1 MIIYNDK
8 GIKLLNVDVDDASY
22 AYSELCGNSQVK
34 VLFSLAEYVSIPTG
48 SYIEYEGVQY
58 TLLSP
63 ASITK
68 AHTRSFD
75 YVLLFEAPQ
84 SLMGLYIV
92 RDLVDG
98 RVNFTLTATPQEH
111 LQLIVDNLN
120 QRDNGWL
127 KGSCI
132 AAKEKTINY
141 NKISCYDALKLI
153 ADEFESEFE
162 VVDKRVSIGKVVYY
176 ENTPIMLSYGN
187 GNGFVSGVTRQ
198 NFDNSKSLAAI
209 YPEGSERNIDRSK
222 YGSMTLLLPKSAL
235 ILYDGLH
242 FEGEVGYDG
251 SRAIA
256 YFTDARGLSVYRD
269 TSIGNKAEGT
279 LDCTEIYPSRV
290 GKVTSVIEV
299 SAKDNLYDVIDVAI
313 PKALDYQACRI
324 AGEEMIIAFQSGMLA
339 GREFVVAEYKH
350 AERRFILTPQTYDG
364 ETMPSAKYP
373 IRIGDEYAV
382 FGIALPDAYI
392 CDNASKSGASWDMLR
407 KCVRYLYDNE
417 QPRYSFTGDIDAI
430 WAENNWDAVNPY
442 FRVGASV
449 KFMDA
454 QIQAEPVKLRVTS
467 VKIPLNSP
475 YNIELSLGERAI
487 ERMSQRRMSWMQ
499 QNVAN
504 LRNNDKVAKGASQ
517 RTNKALDHLASGYG
531 VLDSWQQGFMG
542 GIPEDTPKGIISAFK
557 IDTSIEIAR
566 IKTEK
571 NYVGNRSVTSIVEFT
586 PLTSDNQTML
596 KDANGKVLY
605 VRVEATYE
613 ILRDK
618 DGKILK
624 DSNGRVL
631 KARIDDE
638 GYNDYKSYIDAA
650 DKYEEELTINL
661 NSVGVPNT
669 TPELET
675 ARVNYY
681 KALDK
686 VQNRININN
695 DVKFLKKVFGE
706 ERVLDAYA
714 ATLSSLVA
722 VMDEDKDIRAGLYG
736 GDVEELDS
744 IGLKS
749 GEHGALMMFAGA
761 QSLDDVGTSR
771 FRVYEDGTVYQG
783 VARRSKTTITPSTLY
798 KYISFE
804 VDEDISI
811 SSTLNLLRVGSF
823 IELRG
828 FNDDGLNPLGQTK
841 IRLPYYNGEDKY
853 PKSYNIN
860 DYLSFVGQTI
870 VMQFSNGI
878 NIEKYCIEGGIIS
891 ESTDGPSFG
900 MVCMLPNEHTDNS
913 IVLTCEAAI
922 IDGAMKIGWRRNL

>member
-8 GIKLLNVDVDDASY
+8 GIELLNVDVDDASY
-22 AYSELCGNSQVK
+22 AYSELCGDSQVK

-92 RDLVDG
+92 RNLVDG

-132 AAKEKTINY
+132 VAKEKTINY

-198 NFDNSKSLAAI
+198 NLDNSKSLAAI
-209 YPEGSERNIDRSK
+209 YPEGSERNIDSSK

-299 SAKDNLYDVIDVAI
+299 SAKDNLYDVIDVSI

-350 AERRFILTPQTYDG
+350 AERRFIITPRTYDG
-364 ETMPSAKYP
+364 ETMPSANYP
-373 IRIGDEYAV
+373 ISIGDEYAV

-417 QPRYSFTGDIDAI
+417 QPRYSFKGDIDAI

-454 QIQAEPVKLRVTS
+454 QIQVEPVKLRVTS
-467 VKIPLNSP
+467 VKTPLNSP

-487 ERMSQRRMSWMQ
+487 ERMSQRRMSLMQ
-499 QNVAN
+499 QDVAN
-504 LRNNDKVAKGASQ
+504 LRNNDKANKRDIDRTLLDITAFKTWKDKQEEALEGVEASAAIKIYKQQLAEIEAEFASIEGIVATLIVKPAEWLLYLDAYKFYSAKLNEVLKLKNPDSINVSGFDEARATYIDTRDKLKKAISYTDALASQ
-517 RTNKALDHLASGYG
+517 VALYDREIVNVESQREAILQEWANLLGKLWVLA
-531 VLDSWQQGFMG
+531 DSTGTG
-542 GIPEDTPKGIISAFK
+542 L
-557 IDTSIEIAR
+557 
-566 IKTEK
+566 
-571 NYVGNRSVTSIVEFT
+571 V
-586 PLTSDNQTML
+586 
-596 KDANGKVLY
+596 
-605 VRVEATYE
+605 
-613 ILRDK
+613 DK
-618 DGKILK
+618 DGVALYVYDSTAETTTQYERYSAAANAYIYMLRAMIASLDFNENDEYKQLRK
-624 DSNGRVL
+624 DYYREYSLIKTMISQGRVN
-631 KARIDDE
+631 RFDSIDVTLG
-638 GYNDYKSYIDAA
+638 GYND
-650 DKYEEELTINL
+650 
-661 NSVGVPNT
+661 
-669 TPELET
+669 
-675 ARVNYY
+675 
-681 KALDK
+681 
-686 VQNRININN
+686 
-695 DVKFLKKVFGE
+695 
-706 ERVLDAYA
+706 
-714 ATLSSLVA
+714 
-722 VMDEDKDIRAGLYG
+722 
-736 GDVEELDS
+736 
-744 IGLKS
+744 
-749 GEHGALMMFAGA
+749 
-761 QSLDDVGTSR
+761 
-771 FRVYEDGTVYQG
+771 
-783 VARRSKTTITPSTLY
+783 
-798 KYISFE
+798 
-804 VDEDISI
+804 
-811 SSTLNLLRVGSF
+811 
-823 IELRG
+823 
-828 FNDDGLNPLGQTK
+828 K
-841 IRLPYYNGEDKY
+841 IRLSQKLSAIAIVTANKTEISSAAGKTIMRSSLLDTYEGISVEMEMYALTY
-853 PKSYNIN
+853 PPLGAQPAEYKAYERAATSFLSRIKNIIESTTTKTWTVTSDFVQLRTAYQDTR
-860 DYLSFVGQTI
+860 DYLREYELIKQ
-870 VMQFSNGI
+870 
-878 NIEKYCIEGGIIS
+878 
-891 ESTDGPSFG
+891 
-900 MVCMLPNEHTDNS
+900 
-913 IVLTCEAAI
+913 
-922 IDGAMKIGWRRNL
+922 

>member
-8 GIKLLNVDVDDASY
+8 GIELLNVDVDDASY

-92 RDLVDG
+92 RNLVDG
-98 RVNFTLTATPQEH
+98 RVNFPLTATPQEH

-209 YPEGSERNIDRSK
+209 YPEGSERNIDSSK

-242 FEGEVGYDG
+242 FEGEIDYDG

-299 SAKDNLYDVIDVAI
+299 SAKDNLYDVIDVSI

-350 AERRFILTPQTYDG
+350 AERRFIIAPQTYDG

-373 IRIGDEYAV
+373 ISIGDEYAV

-430 WAENNWDAVNPY
+430 WAENNWDAVNTY

-449 KFMDA
+449 QFMDA
-454 QIQAEPVKLRVTS
+454 QIQVEPVKLRVTG
-467 VKIPLNSP
+467 VKTPLNSP
-475 YNIELSLGERAI
+475 YNIQLSLGERAI

-499 QNVAN
+499 QDVAN
-504 LRNNDKVAKGASQ
+504 LRNNDKANKRDIDRTLLNITAFKAWKDKQGEALEGVEASAAIKIYKQQLAEIEAEFASIEGIVATLIVKPAEWLLYLDAYEVYSAKLKEALKLKNPDSINVSGFDEARATYIDTRDRLKKAINYQDALASQ
-517 RTNKALDHLASGYG
+517 VALYDREIVNVESQREAILQEWANLLGKLWVLA
-531 VLDSWQQGFMG
+531 DSTGTG
-542 GIPEDTPKGIISAFK
+542 L
-557 IDTSIEIAR
+557 
-566 IKTEK
+566 
-571 NYVGNRSVTSIVEFT
+571 V
-586 PLTSDNQTML
+586 
-596 KDANGKVLY
+596 
-605 VRVEATYE
+605 
-613 ILRDK
+613 DK
-618 DGKILK
+618 DGVALYVYDSTAETTTQYERYSAAANAYIYMLRAMIAALDFNENDEYKQLRK
-624 DSNGRVL
+624 DYYREYSLIKTMISQGRVN
-631 KARIDDE
+631 RFDSIDVTLG
-638 GYNDYKSYIDAA
+638 GYNDKIDLSQKLSAIAIVTANKTEISSAA
-650 DKYEEELTINL
+650 GKTIMRSSLLDTYEGI
-661 NSVGVPNT
+661 SVEMEMYAIAYPSLGAQPA
-669 TPELET
+669 E
-675 ARVNYY
+675 Y
-681 KALDK
+681 KAY
-686 VQNRININN
+686 
-695 DVKFLKKVFGE
+695 
-706 ERVLDAYA
+706 ERA
-714 ATLSSLVA
+714 ATSFLSRIKNIIESTTTKTWTV
-722 VMDEDKDIRAGLYG
+722 
-736 GDVEELDS
+736 
-744 IGLKS
+744 
-749 GEHGALMMFAGA
+749 
-761 QSLDDVGTSR
+761 TSDFVQLR
-771 FRVYEDGTVYQG
+771 TAYQDT
-783 VARRSKTTITPSTLY
+783 R
-798 KYISFE
+798 
-804 VDEDISI
+804 
-811 SSTLNLLRVGSF
+811 
-823 IELRG
+823 
-828 FNDDGLNPLGQTK
+828 
-841 IRLPYYNGEDKY
+841 
-853 PKSYNIN
+853 
-860 DYLSFVGQTI
+860 DYLREYELIKQ
-870 VMQFSNGI
+870 
-878 NIEKYCIEGGIIS
+878 
-891 ESTDGPSFG
+891 
-900 MVCMLPNEHTDNS
+900 
-913 IVLTCEAAI
+913 
-922 IDGAMKIGWRRNL
+922 